1 MGAHGSKSPNSAPN
15 SPATKPLQT
24 KNSKI
29 VNRMTETQISE
40 FKDAFDSVDLDR
52 SGEIDAT
59 ELKKLCEWCGEIL
72 TDDDV
77 ARMMAMADTDGSG
90 KIDFWEFVTL
100 MVCPDAAPQA
110 THETLTRVA
119 SLPRMFPPLCSL
131 QAYKMSAP
139 SPQDALMTAFQAL
152 DQDGSGTVSE
162 KEMLDLMRELGEPVD
177 VHDFASVFNE
187 IDVNGDKTISYDEF
201 VMVVTKE
208 MKEGGYQN
216 L

>member
-1 MGAHGSKSPNSAPN
+1 
-15 SPATKPLQT
+15 
-24 KNSKI
+24 
-29 VNRMTETQISE
+29 MTETQISE

-100 MVCPDAAPQA
+100 M
-110 THETLTRVA
+110 
-119 SLPRMFPPLCSL
+119 
-131 QAYKMSAP
+131 AYKMSAP

>member
-1 MGAHGSKSPNSAPN
+1 
-15 SPATKPLQT
+15 
-24 KNSKI
+24 
-29 VNRMTETQISE
+29 MTETQISE

-100 MVCPDAAPQA
+100 MVCSDAASQA

-119 SLPRMFPPLCSL
+119 AFLVCFPPCARCRL
-131 QAYKMSAP
+131 
-139 SPQDALMTAFQAL
+139 
-152 DQDGSGTVSE
+152 
-162 KEMLDLMRELGEPVD
+162 
-177 VHDFASVFNE
+177 
-187 IDVNGDKTISYDEF
+187 
-201 VMVVTKE
+201 TK
-208 MKEGGYQN
+208 
-216 L
+216 